1 MCRAGERHCV
11 NWGRLRKRAITDF
24 APESREGVPDVA
36 WAHGESR
43 IDVAELWEA
52 ADANGGAGLP
62 GGPGRAEVCAALL
75 RCEQDKVAETQI
87 TTDVIACVT
96 AGEGE
101 LAGLG
106 FRMKSPTSMARKIA
120 LTATGR
126 IDKSGSPLHTQ
137 IAASLTD
144 TIRYTDEVR
153 SPDQLVGEAR
163 TVAQNLRQ
171 RGYRIVEAES
181 FYAEGAVYKGLHT
194 TVETPEGL
202 RFELQFHSKESLEVK
217 EGPEG
222 IHVFYE
228 HYRQS
233 WCWRDRRGAE
243 VSSACWDECVRR
255 SRKVRMPPGM
265 KELNELGGCEVK
277 HITPMK
283 PQWYIDPQN
292 RKEYTERVR
301 LSDLSGEER
310 RLGRDA
316 G

>member
-36 WAHGESR
+36 WAHGESG

-62 GGPGRAEVCAALL
+62 GGPGRAAVCAALL
-75 RCEQDKVAETQI
+75 RCEQDKIAEPQI
-87 TTDVIACVT
+87 TTDVMACVA
-96 AGEGE
+96 AGEGK

-120 LTATGR
+120 SKTKKR
-126 IDKSGSPLHTQ
+126 IDKSGSPLHAQ

-144 TIRYTDEVR
+144 TIRYTDEVH

-163 TVAQNLRQ
+163 TVTQNLRQ

-228 HYRQS
+228 HYRQARFR
-233 WCWRDRRGAE
+233 RDRRGAE

-255 SRKVRMPPGM
+255 SRKVRMPPGVE
-265 KELNELGGCEVK
+265 KLDELGGCKVT

-283 PQWYIDPQN
+283 PQWYVDPHN

-301 LSDLSGEER
+301 FSDLSGEER

>member
-1 MCRAGERHCV
+1 M
-11 NWGRLRKRAITDF
+11 NWERLRKRTITDF

-36 WAHGESR
+36 WAHGESG

-52 ADANGGAGLP
+52 ANANGGDGLP
-62 GGPGRAEVCAALL
+62 GGPGRAAVCAALL
-75 RCEQDKVAETQI
+75 RCEQDKIAEPQI
-87 TTDVIACVT
+87 TTDMMACVA
-96 AGEGE
+96 AGEGK

-106 FRMKSPTSMARKIA
+106 FRMKSPTSIARKIA
-120 LTATGR
+120 SKTKKR
-126 IDKSGSPLHTQ
+126 IDKSGSPLHAQ

-144 TIRYTDEVR
+144 TIRYTDEVH
-153 SPDQLVGEAR
+153 SPDQLVEEAR
-163 TVAQNLRQ
+163 TVTQNLRQ

-255 SRKVRMPPGM
+255 SRKVRMPPGVE
-265 KELNELGGCEVK
+265 ELDELGGCKVT
-277 HITPMK
+277 HTAPMK
-283 PQWYIDPQN
+283 PQWYVDPHN

-301 LSDLSGEER
+301 FSDLSDEAR

>member
-11 NWGRLRKRAITDF
+11 NRGRLRKHAITDF
-24 APESREGVPDVA
+24 APEPREGVPDVV

-43 IDVAELWEA
+43 VDVAELWEA

-75 RCEQDKVAETQI
+75 RCEQDKVAEPRI
-87 TTDVIACVT
+87 TADVMACVA

-101 LAGLG
+101 LTGLG

-120 LTATGR
+120 ARAKGR
-126 IDKSGSPLHTQ
+126 IDDSGSPLHAQ

-144 TIRYTDEVR
+144 TIRYTDKVR
-153 SPDQLVGEAR
+153 LPDQLVGEAR
-163 TVAQNLRQ
+163 AVTQNLRQ
-171 RGYRIVEAES
+171 RGYRIVDVES
-181 FYAEGAVYKGLHT
+181 FYAEGAAYKGLHT

-202 RFELQFHSKESLEVK
+202 RIELQFHSQESLEVK

-233 WCWRDRRGAE
+233 WCWRDRRGVE

-255 SRKVRMPPGM
+255 SRRVRTPPGLE
-265 KELNELGGCEVK
+265 ELDELGGCKVT
-277 HITPMK
+277 HVPPAK
-283 PQWYIDPQN
+283 PQWYVDPQL

-301 LSDLSGEER
+301 FSDLSSESR
-310 RLGRDA
+310 RLGRDV